1 MHASTLALAL
11 GIAAAAN
18 QGLSAQSSSQGQEV
32 RVCGEVKTVT
42 ATPPACDP
50 KIRVT
55 SAGDEFDVVIPI
67 AVANELSLRPHT
79 LVGAQA
85 CFTGRSA
92 PTTGI
97 PQLQVASKAN
107 VEILSTSLEPGFGAD
122 ATLPCGSGV
131 TMPRVI
137 KERKPQYTQDTM
149 RAKVQG
155 TVEMQAVVNP
165 DGTVTMARVIKSLH
179 PDLDEQALLAV
190 KQWRF
195 DPGTRDGRPVP
206 VLVTIEMT
214 FTLRSNR

>member
-18 QGLSAQSSSQGQEV
+18 QGLPTQSASQGQEV
-32 RVCGEVKTVT
+32 RVCGEVKTVK

-50 KIRVT
+50 TFRVT
-55 SAGDEFDVVIPI
+55 SAGEEFDVVIPI

-85 CFTGRSA
+85 CFTGRVA
-92 PTTGI
+92 PTSGI
-97 PQLQVASKAN
+97 PRLQVASRGN
-107 VEILSTSLEPGFGAD
+107 VEILSPNLEPGFAAD
-122 ATLPCGSGV
+122 ASLPCGSGV

-137 KERKPQYTQDTM
+137 KERKPQYTQDAM

-165 DGTVTMARVIKSLH
+165 DGTVTLARVVKSLH

-190 KQWRF
+190 KEWRF
-195 DPGTRDGRPVP
+195 DPGTRDGKPVP
-206 VLVTIEMT
+206 VLVMIEMT
-214 FTLRSNR
+214 FALRSNR